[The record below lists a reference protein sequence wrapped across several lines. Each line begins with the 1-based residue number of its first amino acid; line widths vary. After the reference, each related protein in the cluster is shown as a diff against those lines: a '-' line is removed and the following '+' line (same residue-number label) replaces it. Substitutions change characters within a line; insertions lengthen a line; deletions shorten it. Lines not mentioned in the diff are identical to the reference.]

1 MVKYKFVVLKVL
13 LQVCT
18 KLRISILI
26 CVNTC
31 TFVCM
36 CVLPGGIDITIVKHI
51 KKSRVLAAEQR
62 ALKIKEGTGGKR
74 QVEGNYIYRD

>member
-1 MVKYKFVVLKVL
+1 MKSHVVSVCANVHKIKYEY
-13 LQVCT
+13 
-18 KLRISILI
+18 IDM

-62 ALKIKEGTGGKR
+62 ALKIKEGTSGKR